1 MSHTYHR
8 DQGVQFY
15 ALPRAARCRSVAS
28 VRLGNP
34 LLVAVARRVS
44 EPVATFVR
52 CVLGG
57 TKEAI
62 KYARTTDIRAP
73 AGVPR
78 RRRANAR
85 RARFVVVRSR
95 PVLLRTSVACP
106 MSVGLRRPARARR
119 VDVDHALASVR
130 PAMARPSALRGSGAQ
145 IAVHVE
151 VPVPAFQHVFDASG
165 GGTSGLRPPWSR
177 AFART
182 CGAHPDRPPAVRRRT
197 WASPHRCR
205 LRSPGEDVAH
215 QRLCRAS
222 VPVFER
228 VDLHETVVQSAGRS
242 FDRSPI
248 HRLVYRALAVLLRS
262 AATALR

>member
-34 LLVAVARRVS
+34 LLVLGRVS

-215 QRLCRAS
+215 QRLCRVS

-228 VDLHETVVQSAGRS
+228 VDLHETVVQSALSIGLQ
-242 FDRSPI
+242 F
-248 HRLVYRALAVLLRS
+248 RLVRRVLAVLLRC
-262 AATALR
+262 AAPVLR